1 MDPQMHPLAS
11 RGRGRL
17 PRVVVAL
24 VVASLVVACGGT
36 APSSA
41 GGRIVV
47 VTTSTVFADLVANVG
62 GDLVAASS
70 IVPKNTDV
78 HTFDPRPADV
88 RAVAG
93 ARLLVMNGLGFDDWL
108 EKTITNA
115 AAGGTPLV
123 RLGEDQPDLI
133 VPAGGSESNPHLWLD
148 VAYAK
153 RYVERIRDG
162 LVGVD
167 AAHRAAYEANAA
179 AYEALLD
186 ALDAKVRAA
195 VGGIPETAR
204 RIVTFHD
211 AFPYFARAY
220 GIEIVGVAVQAPGQD
235 PSAGETAALIDAIR
249 TAGVKAIFSERQ
261 FPARLVD
268 AIASE
273 TGATVVSNLYS
284 DSLGDDPVTSYAA
297 LMDWDTARLV
307 EALR

>member
-1 MDPQMHPLAS
+1 VA
-11 RGRGRL
+11 
-17 PRVVVAL
+17 AL
-24 VVASLVVACGGT
+24 VAACGGT
-36 APSSA
+36 TPTGSS
-41 GGRIVV
+41 GRLVV
-47 VTTSTVFADLVANVG
+47 VTTSTVFADIVANVG
-62 GDLVAASS
+62 GTLVEASS
-70 IVPKNTDV
+70 LVPKNTDV
-78 HTFDPRPADV
+78 HTFDPRPAAV

-115 AAGGTPLV
+115 AAEGTPLV
-123 RLGEDQPDLI
+123 RLGEGQPDLI
-133 VPAGGSESNPHLWLD
+133 VPPGATEANPHLWLD

-153 RYVERIRDG
+153 RYADRIRDA
-162 LVGVD
+162 LASTD
-167 AAHRAAYEANAA
+167 PAHRATFEANTSAFA
-179 AYEALLD
+179 TRLD
-186 ALDAKVRAA
+186 ALDAGIRSSIEAIPAA
-195 VGGIPETAR
+195 AR

-235 PSAGETAALIDAIR
+235 PSAGETAALIDAIKA
-249 TAGVKAIFSERQ
+249 AGVKAIFSERQ
-261 FPARLVD
+261 FPTRLVE

-297 LMDWDTARLV
+297 LMQWDSDRLT